1 MSTLNVSN
9 ITDGTDTVETS
20 YVLNGSAK
28 GWCSMTGGTGTV
40 SLQSN
45 SLNASSAVDVA
56 AAKYSFNWT
65 SAMSDANYPAMS
77 CALDQS
83 YSYSFATGGGEART
97 TSKVG
102 TYWIH
107 HSGSAYEVPD
117 LEVVIHG
124 DLA

>member
-9 ITDGTDTVETS
+9 ITDGTDTVGTS
-20 YVLNGSAK
+20 YVLNGAAK

-40 SLQSN
+40 SLQPN

-56 AAKYSFNWT
+56 QGKYSFNWT
-65 SAMSDANYPAMS
+65 SAMSDAHYPATGA
-77 CALDQS
+77 CVDQA
-83 YSYSFATGGGEART
+83 YTYSFASGLGEART

-107 HSGSAYEVPD
+107 HGGNAYDVPD
-117 LEVVIHG
+117 LEMVIHG